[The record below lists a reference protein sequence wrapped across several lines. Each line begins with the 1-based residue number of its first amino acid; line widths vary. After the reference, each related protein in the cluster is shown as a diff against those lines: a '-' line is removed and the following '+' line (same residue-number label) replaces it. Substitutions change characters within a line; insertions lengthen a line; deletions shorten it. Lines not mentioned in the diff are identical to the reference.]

1 MAFDTREF
9 SFADVKVSLLG
20 VNLTG
25 LRGLTY
31 KKSFEKELVY
41 AQGNNPKAIQRK
53 NKKFE
58 GSLMLLKSD
67 YDLLNRAAIA
77 AGYDDLTEVPGHLI
91 NITCVY
97 AISDTAKNS
106 TVVLQ
111 NVEFTEAEDGMK
123 QEDSFKEITLPFI
136 YLRQKAA

>member
-1 MAFDTREF
+1 MAFDSREF

-41 AQGNNPKAIQRK
+41 AQGNSPKAIQRK

-58 GSLMLLKSD
+58 GTLTVLKSD
-67 YDLLNRAAIA
+67 YDLLHKAAIA
-77 AGYDDLTEVPGHLI
+77 AGYSDITEVPGHLI

-97 AISDTAKNS
+97 EITDTLKVNTTS
-106 TVVLQ
+106 LI
-111 NVEFTEAEDGMK
+111 NVEFTEIDEGMK
-123 QEDSFKEITLPFI
+123 TGDSFKEMALPFI